1 MLERSH
7 QQSWIR
13 SKLNGNSHR
22 QRRRLEWRELNR
34 NLIVSSRV
42 KNKNIRI
49 HWLLPSSIPRI
60 ALTLTSLLG
69 RASCCIC
76 SVLTLGMLPSLHHIN
91 NSATLDN
98 THLHCS
104 STRSSFSRL
113 FSIKSSAFRSAESSL
128 NRDTEKRMRVRQRGA
143 KFKIE
148 MRNWWK
154 KWEIFS
160 EDPRKRERDE
170 FESFVWVCTESFLL
184 TRKRRN
190 SEKGGKSSLF
200 YDLIYFIFFSIFRSI
215 SHFLRKAKRK
225 EEWRLKTTE
234 HIGEKLF

>member
-128 NRDTEKRMRVRQRGA
+128 NRDTKKRMRVRQRGA
-143 KFKIE
+143 KFEIE

-160 EDPRKRERDE
+160 EDPRRERETNSSLLFE
-170 FESFVWVCTESFLL
+170 FARKVFCSQES
-184 TRKRRN
+184 
-190 SEKGGKSSLF
+190 GGIQKKEEKSSLF